1 MSSMPVSR
9 QNRPGING
17 PVLRQARVGI
27 VGGLLLGLILNG
39 FGTLPMA
46 TIHTMMSK
54 GISPSE
60 IAEQVGQGSYRVGLH
75 CPMKNNRVSYHVKAA
90 NAGGAHMALEWVM
103 PACELSLMAKS
114 SPPDQG
120 QTWFVGEFVC
130 QGTSFKKTMQV
141 AADSLR
147 DATER
152 ARTSAKGCHVETV
165 DQTHCSFLQPFCE
178 PQSEDFRREAELNAH
193 RMLR

>member
-1 MSSMPVSR
+1 MLRMQVSR
-9 QNRPGING
+9 QNVSGINRH
-17 PVLRQARVGI
+17 VIRQARVGI
-27 VGGLLLGLILNG
+27 VGGLLLGLVLNG
-39 FGTLPMA
+39 FGTVPMA
-46 TIHTMMSK
+46 AVHGIMSN
-54 GISPSE
+54 GISPVE
-60 IAEQVGQGSYRVGLH
+60 IAEQLRQGSYRVGLH

-103 PACELSLMAKS
+103 PACDLSLMAKS

-130 QGTSFKKTMQV
+130 QGTSFKKTMHV
-141 AADSLR
+141 AANTMR

-165 DQTHCSFLQPFCE
+165 DQTNCSFLQPFCNPE
-178 PQSEDFRREAELNAH
+178 SEDFRREAELNAH